1 MVLWIWAKGSTF
13 VPFMTTG
20 IMEQETSKR
29 WRAMGEGASLVPFA
43 LFVVSAIGLSFFGAV
58 DVDLLVAVGIG
69 AVLVGTFLANDAE
82 TYWSTVFE
90 YMGSK
95 TAMTATL
102 LWLVVG
108 VYGMVLR
115 EGRIVEGLVWA
126 ADWLHI
132 GGGMFTVVVFLF
144 SGLFA
149 VSTGSGFGTISAMS
163 LTLFPAGVALGGE
176 PVWLGGAIL
185 SGAALGDSVAPV
197 SDTAVIAA
205 TTQEYSNGKGVA
217 DIGGTVKARLPFV
230 VMAVAA
236 SVTVFLA
243 AGIGLTEVSQG
254 VGQHTVEGNPRGL
267 ALLVPTL
274 VVIGLSFRR
283 VNIFVA
289 LAVGLVLAVVI
300 GLSLGLFEV
309 KSLVGIEGGT
319 VSGAVVNGI
328 RGMASIC
335 ILLMVVVSLSG
346 LIIRSGCMERMIGR
360 LNRRVIRSKR
370 SAELTIFSLVSL
382 AGILIAAVNTIAN
395 ICVAPFVNSIGRE
408 HGLHPHRRATLLAT
422 VICTF
427 PFILPYGGCVLLL
440 LRGVEASGC
449 GVPLRATDLFWAAV
463 YPWTL
468 WVVMLAACIMK
479 KREG

>member
-1 MVLWIWAKGSTF
+1 
-13 VPFMTTG
+13 
-20 IMEQETSKR
+20 
-29 WRAMGEGASLVPFA
+29 MGEGASLVPFA

-69 AVLVGTFLANDAE
+69 AVLVGAFLANDAE

-115 EGRIVEGLVWA
+115 EGHMVEGVTWA
-126 ADWLHI
+126 AERLRI
-132 GGGMFTVVVFLF
+132 GGGPFTTAVFLF

-163 LTLFPAGVALGGE
+163 LTLFPAGIMLGAEPAL
-176 PVWLGGAIL
+176 LGGAIL
-185 SGAALGDSVAPV
+185 SGAALGDSIAPV

-205 TTQEYSNGKGVA
+205 ATQECVGQRGAA
-217 DIGGTVKARLPFV
+217 DIGGTVRARLPFV
-230 VMAVAA
+230 AA
-236 SVTVFLA
+236 SAAVSVAVFLV
-243 AGIGLTEVSQG
+243 AGSGLTSTSPEAGGRMVA
-254 VGQHTVEGNPRGL
+254 ENPKGL
-267 ALLVPTL
+267 ALLIPTL
-274 VVIGLSFRR
+274 AVIGLSFRR

-360 LNRRVIRSKR
+360 LNRRVIRSER
-370 SAELTIFSLVSL
+370 SAELAIFSLVTV

-408 HGLHPHRRATLLAT
+408 HGLHPCRRATLLAT